1 MRFRKKLKIAS
12 KKNLIV
18 NLYTRKN
25 IIKSYNGKTNRYFY
39 SNKIPVESSQY
50 ICLSV
55 ILINSVFRI
64 GNNYY
69 PQVFLEECKHVVK
82 EKKMPKYIT
91 DNMEISSD
99 DSDKEDSNE
108 ENSDEE
114 NSHEESSIEEN

>member
-12 KKNLIV
+12 KKNLIE

-39 SNKIPVESSQY
+39 NNKIPVESSQY

-91 DNMEISSD
+91 GNMEISSD

-114 NSHEESSIEEN
+114 NSDEESSIEEN